1 MNSSMSNY
9 YDILGVSK
17 TASQDE
23 IKRAY
28 KKLAISNHP
37 DKGGDEKKFQEIS
50 SAYDILGDPEKRQ
63 NYDNGGSEHRMH
75 GGHPSP
81 DDIFA
86 HFFGG
91 GRMPNRN
98 NGNQNV
104 PVRCSDVLKD
114 YTISLQDAYTG
125 VKRTLKIKLKGYK
138 QDKLKKCDNC
148 NGTGRLKNVRSM
160 GMFTQ
165 VFESPCGNCKGSGLD
180 CPNDAV
186 YDFDKNVTLNI
197 PAGVMNGHKIVID
210 DCGEQ
215 PKHKKSKP
223 GNLVFNIEI
232 APNNV
237 FVRKD
242 NDLYASITIDFI
254 GSISGANIKF
264 NILDE
269 DSFEFNTKQ
278 FNIVYPNKKYQIKGK
293 GMPILNRSN
302 QRGDLYLEFN
312 IDYPVLKDE
321 QRHNLRNALIDICN
335 IKN

>member
-1 MNSSMSNY
+1 MNSMADY
-9 YDILGVSK
+9 YNILGVSK

-28 KKLAISNHP
+28 KKLAVSNHP

-50 SAYDILGDPEKRQ
+50 NAYDVLSDPQKRQ
-63 NYDNGGSEHRMH
+63 DYDNGGSGNRMNGH
-75 GGHPSP
+75 HPSP

-91 GRMPNRN
+91 GRMPNRQ
-98 NGNQNV
+98 NGSPNV
-104 PVRCSDVLKD
+104 PVKCSDVLKN
-114 YTISLQDAYTG
+114 YTISLQDAYKG

-138 QDKLKKCDNC
+138 HDKMKKCDKC
-148 NGTGRLKNVRSM
+148 NGIGRLKNIKSM

-165 VFESPCGNCKGSGLD
+165 VFESQCGNCKGSGLE

-186 YDFDKNVTLNI
+186 YEFEKNVTLNI
-197 PAGVMNGHKIVID
+197 PSGVMNGHKIVID
-210 DCGEQ
+210 ECGEQ
-215 PKHKKSKP
+215 PKQKKTKP

-232 APNNV
+232 APNDV

-242 NDLYASITIDFI
+242 NDLYASVSIDFV
-254 GSISGANIKF
+254 GSITGANIKF

-278 FNIVYPNKKYQIKGK
+278 FNIVYPNKKYQFKGK
-293 GMPILNRSN
+293 GMPIQNRSN

-312 IDYPVLKDE
+312 IDYPILNDE
-321 QRHNLRNALIDICN
+321 QRYNLRNALINICN
-335 IKN
+335 VEN